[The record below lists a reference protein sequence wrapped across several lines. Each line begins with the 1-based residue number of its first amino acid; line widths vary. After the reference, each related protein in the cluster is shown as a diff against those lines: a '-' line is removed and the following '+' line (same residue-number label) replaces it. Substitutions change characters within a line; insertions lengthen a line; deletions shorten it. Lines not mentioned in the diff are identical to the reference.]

1 MEILKKTVLT
11 AVLLFSTA
19 VYVNA
24 QSFEQLENAFK
35 ESYMFEKEGK
45 YNKAAEVLQNVYN
58 EDNYEI
64 NLRLGWLKYSA
75 GLFSEALPYYEKCI
89 ALKPL
94 SIEARLGIVNP
105 AAAMGNWTQVEKQ
118 YLKILEIDPHN
129 SLVNYRLGLIYYGR
143 EDYQKAEKYFSKVV
157 NHYPFDYDGVIM
169 LAWTNLK
176 LKKYR
181 EAEVLFHKALL
192 FNPYDVS
199 AKEGLDALK

>member
-1 MEILKKTVLT
+1 MEILKKTILT
-11 AVLLFSTA
+11 AVMVITA
-19 VYVNA
+19 ANFVCA
-24 QSFEQLENAFK
+24 QSFDELENAFK
-35 ESYMFEKEGK
+35 ESYRYEKEGK
-45 YNKAAEVLQNVYN
+45 YGKAIEALQRVYN
-58 EDNYEI
+58 KDNYEI

-118 YLKILEIDPHN
+118 YLDILKIDPHN
-129 SLVNYRLGLIYYGR
+129 SQVNYRLGLIYYGR
-143 EDYQKAEKYFSKVV
+143 EDYQKAVKYFSKVV

>member
-1 MEILKKTVLT
+1 MEILKKSFLTIIAFLIVLQIK
-11 AVLLFSTA
+11 
-19 VYVNA
+19 A
-24 QSFEQLENAFK
+24 QNFEKTENAFK
-35 ESYMFEKEGK
+35 ESYKYEKEGNL
-45 YNKAAEVLQNVYN
+45 NKAVEVLQAVYN
-58 EDNYEI
+58 EDSYEI

-75 GLFSEALPYYEKCI
+75 GLFTESLPYYEKCI

-94 SIEARLGIVNP
+94 SIEAMLGIVNP
-105 AAAMGNWTQVEKQ
+105 AAALGNWTRVEKQ

-143 EDYQKAEKYFSKVV
+143 EDYQKAAKYFSKVV
-157 NHYPFDYDGVIM
+157 NHYPFDYNSVIM

-181 EAEVLFHKALL
+181 EAEVLFQKALL
-192 FNPYDVS
+192 YNPYDTS